1 MFNMTTLRDRSHF
14 ILWTL
19 LIFFILS
26 MTVGGLVG
34 GANILDLVFKTKNSR
49 QHVGWV
55 GDTGISHQRFIRE
68 RDNQLA
74 QLRRQGQTI
83 NGRAYQNA
91 SNAAWNN
98 LVERVLK
105 DEKIESLGLEVQLDE
120 IYDFLLL
127 TPPPA
132 FQGNLTELGLFT
144 DAEGKFDLTTYQDAV
159 RNGTIP
165 ETAHDLLAL
174 WENYL
179 RTWLADRKLRNL
191 YNNIT
196 TVSNFEVEQEYIKQN
211 VNCTLEYLL
220 VNTSSITDSVVTI
233 SDDELRAKY
242 DEDLD
247 TYKTD
252 EKRVV
257 EYVLW
262 EVPANVKSDTLR
274 NVEYADS
281 LMQDALL
288 FVDEADLT
296 SFSEAITKFEKDA
309 DKTLDIHE
317 GFSANSGFP
326 FPWGTIRNA
335 VRFSF
340 DNEIGSISDPIS
352 TDNGIVVLHITGS
365 KDEGYQSFDD
375 VKSGIERSLMRDKKK
390 DYAKSYLSEKLGD
403 SSDWKSL
410 ADNNDLIEWVDGDT
424 QTIGGSF
431 KTIGKSSELTGTLL
445 AMNEGQISQVITT
458 FNTACVVKMI
468 LKDDM
473 DVDDFSNNFD
483 DLKAQLINTKKSR
496 GYSNWLR
503 ATKENIEIID
513 NRAAYY

>member
-1 MFNMTTLRDRSHF
+1 
-14 ILWTL
+14 
-19 LIFFILS
+19 

-55 GDTGISHQRFIRE
+55 GDTGITHQRFIRE

-98 LVERVLK
+98 LVERILK
-105 DEKIESLGLEVQLDE
+105 DQKIDELGLEVQLDE

-127 TPPPA
+127 TPPAA
-132 FQGNLTELGLFT
+132 FQDNLSELDLYT
-144 DAEGKFDLTTYQDAV
+144 DADGNFDLTTYQNAV

-191 YNNIT
+191 YNNIA

-211 VNCTLEYLL
+211 VNCTLEYLF
-220 VNTSSITDSVVTI
+220 VNTSSITDSMVTI
-233 SDDELRAKY
+233 SEDELRAKY

-247 TYKTD
+247 TYKT
-252 EKRVV
+252 EKKRVV
-257 EYVLW
+257 QYVLW
-262 EVPANVKSDTLR
+262 EVPANIKSDTLR

-296 SFSEAITKFEKDA
+296 SFSEAITKFEKDEN
-309 DKTLDIHE
+309 KTLDIHE

-335 VRFSF
+335 VRFTF
-340 DNEIGSISDPIS
+340 DNEIGAISDPIN
-352 TDNGIVVLHITGS
+352 TDNGIVVLHITGL
-365 KDEGYQSFDD
+365 KDEDYQTFDA

-390 DYAKSYLSEKLGD
+390 DYAKFYLSDKL
-403 SSDWKSL
+403 SENSDWKTL
-410 ADNNDLIEWVDGDT
+410 AENDELIEWVDGDT

-431 KTIGKSSELTGTLL
+431 KTIGKSSQLTGTLL

-458 FNTACVVKMI
+458 FNTACIIKMTS
-468 LKDDM
+468 KDEM
-473 DVDDFSNNFD
+473 DLDDFSNNFD
-483 DLKAQLINTKKSR
+483 DFKTQLINTKKSR
-496 GYSNWLR
+496 GYSNWIK
-503 ATKENIEIID
+503 AAKDNIEILD
-513 NRAAYY
+513 NRASYY